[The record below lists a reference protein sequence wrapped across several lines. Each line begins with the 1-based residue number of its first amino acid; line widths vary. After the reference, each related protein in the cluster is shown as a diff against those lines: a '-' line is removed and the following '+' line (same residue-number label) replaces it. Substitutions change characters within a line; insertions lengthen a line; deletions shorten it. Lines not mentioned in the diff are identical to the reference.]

1 MPFGLV
7 QSVFGPLAPVL
18 PTSGCVD
25 GLPPTLGAAAGG
37 EVGFI
42 CSDPWETK
50 GALLPHQP
58 RRNSPT
64 EMKGEL
70 HPAGISGGTS
80 TPTHHRVEE
89 TPPTCSEHLSGS
101 QLQTCTWRLL

>member
-50 GALLPHQP
+50 GALLHLQQ
-58 RRNSPT
+58 RRNRPT
-64 EMKGEL
+64 DIEHKLRVAQREWAGEV
-70 HPAGISGGTS
+70 GEIKNT
-80 TPTHHRVEE
+80 
-89 TPPTCSEHLSGS
+89 
-101 QLQTCTWRLL
+101 